1 LHVALF
7 VQLGYQADVGAFTKD
22 LTVTFVPEDFEDSNK
37 RKAPL
42 QGCIKHTAAPKETTY
57 AIATSYGADPAK
69 VVTHPDNA
77 AVFDAAGS
85 LAWPTPGAQ
94 LTVCA

>member
-1 LHVALF
+1 L
-7 VQLGYQADVGAFTKD
+7 QLGFEADVGAFNRDQTA
-22 LTVTFVPEDFEDSNK
+22 TFVAEDIELPNQ

-42 QGCIKHTAAPKETTY
+42 QGCVKHTVADKETTY

-69 VVTHPDNA
+69 VVMHPDNA